1 MRGREN
7 GGVGVK
13 EDAAIS
19 DKAVISDRAAQGD
32 GDDRLGPAQ
41 RVAAVQALRT
51 TELDVLVIGGGV
63 VGAGAALDAAARGL
77 SVGLVEQT
85 DLAAGTS
92 SRSSRLAHGGLR
104 YLEQREFALVH
115 EALTERGL
123 LLNRL
128 APHLVRPL
136 PFLFPL
142 SKRWERPY
150 VASGVRLYDL
160 LSRVGSHGGEMPRS
174 QSLSVAEAKERVP
187 DLATDEVAGAVRF
200 YDAQIDDARHT
211 VAVARSAAA
220 RGAHIVT
227 RTRVVGLLRDE
238 DAVVGAEVQD
248 DLTGETY
255 TIRAR
260 VIIAAVGIWT
270 DDLLRMVDPDAPTRV
285 TQSKGVHLVVRGDA
299 IRSSSAII
307 ARTPHSV
314 LFLLPWSGTWIVGTT
329 DTPREHEDLADPHAT
344 AAEVDYLLEQANR
357 WLERPLTRDDVIA
370 TYAGFRPLVAE
381 GNDEETTQVSREHV
395 VFHPVRG
402 LVAIA
407 GGKYTTYRVMA
418 EDAVD
423 AAVADLDR
431 DEVPASTTADIPL
444 TGAVGFTDLWE
455 DRAAIAERA
464 GIPLP
469 LMERMLRRHGSRIG
483 AVLELIESDPS
494 LREPILPGGWH
505 TRAEAIIA
513 VTDQGALDLEDI
525 LVRRL
530 RIAPESIDGGR
541 AAAEAVLPYVAPV
554 LGWDDAA
561 AQRELESYVAHHAG
575 IEALEDIEPLEG
587 RAVTADPA

>member
-1 MRGREN
+1 MS
-7 GGVGVK
+7 V
-13 EDAAIS
+13 S
-19 DKAVISDRAAQGD
+19 DLPEEAPVH
-32 GDDRLGPAQ
+32 DDRLGAEQ
-41 RVAAVQALRT
+41 RRAAVKALRS
-51 TELDVLVIGGGV
+51 TELDILVVGGGV

-77 SVGLVEQT
+77 TVGLVEQS

-104 YLEQREFALVH
+104 YLEQREFALVR

-142 SKRWERPY
+142 SKQWERPY

-160 LSRVGSHGGEMPRS
+160 LSRVGNHGGEMPRS
-174 QSLSVAEAKERVP
+174 QSLNVAEAKERVP

-211 VAVARSAAA
+211 VAVARSAASY
-220 RGAHIVT
+220 GAHIVT
-227 RTRVVGLLRDE
+227 RTRVTALLRDGE
-238 DAVVGAEVQD
+238 AVVGAQVHD
-248 DLTGETY
+248 DLTGEDY
-255 TIRAR
+255 EIHAR
-260 VIIAAVGIWT
+260 VVIAAVGIWT
-270 DDLLRMVDPDAPTRV
+270 DDLLRMADPDSPTRV

-329 DTPREHEDLADPHAT
+329 DTPRVDEDLADPHAT
-344 AAEVDYLLEQANR
+344 DEEVDYLLEQANR
-357 WLERPLTRDDVIA
+357 WLERRLTRDDVLA
-370 TYAGFRPLVAE
+370 TYAGYRPLVAE
-381 GNDEETTQVSREHV
+381 GEDEETTQVSREHV
-395 VFHPVRG
+395 VFHPVPG

-423 AAVADLDR
+423 VAVGDLER
-431 DEVPASTTADIPL
+431 EEVPASTTADIPL
-444 TGAVGFTDLWE
+444 TGAVGFADLWA
-455 DRAAIAERA
+455 DREAIAERA

-469 LMERMLRRHGSRIG
+469 LMERLLRRHGSRIG
-483 AVLELIESDPS
+483 DVLGLVEDDPR
-494 LREPILPGGWH
+494 LGEPLLPGGWH
-505 TRAEAIIA
+505 LPAEAIIA
-513 VTDQGALDLEDI
+513 VTHQGALGLEDI

-530 RIAPESIDGGR
+530 RIAPESVDGGKS
-541 AAAEAVLPYVAPV
+541 AAEAVIPFVAPY
-554 LGWDDAA
+554 LGWDEDRARAELRGYVDAH
-561 AQRELESYVAHHAG
+561 V
-575 IEALEDIEPLEG
+575 D
-587 RAVTADPA
+587 RAVLTDPA

>member
-1 MRGREN
+1 MSVSDLPE
-7 GGVGVK
+7 GGPVH
-13 EDAAIS
+13 
-19 DKAVISDRAAQGD
+19 
-32 GDDRLGPAQ
+32 DDRLGAEQ
-41 RVAAVQALRT
+41 RRAAVEALRC
-51 TELDVLVIGGGV
+51 TELDILVVGGGV

-77 SVGLVEQT
+77 TVGLVEQT

-104 YLEQREFALVH
+104 YLEQREFALVR

-142 SKRWERPY
+142 SKQWERPY

-160 LSRVGSHGGEMPRS
+160 LSRVGNHGGEMPRS
-174 QSLSVAEAKERVP
+174 QSLNVAEAKERVP

-211 VAVARSAAA
+211 VAVARSAASY
-220 RGAHIVT
+220 GAYIVT
-227 RTRVVGLLRDE
+227 RTRVMGLLRDG
-238 DAVVGAEVQD
+238 DAVVGARVHD
-248 DLTGETY
+248 DLIGEDY
-255 TIRAR
+255 EIHSR
-260 VIIAAVGIWT
+260 VIIGAAGIWT
-270 DDLLRMVDPDAPTRV
+270 DELLRMTDPDSPTRV

-329 DTPREHEDLADPHAT
+329 DTPRVDEDLADPHAT
-344 AAEVDYLLEQANR
+344 DEEIDYLLEQANR
-357 WLERPLTRDDVIA
+357 WLERPLTRDDVLA
-370 TYAGFRPLVAE
+370 TYAGYRPLVAE
-381 GNDEETTQVSREHV
+381 GEDEETTQVSREHV
-395 VFHPVRG
+395 VFHPVPG

-423 AAVADLDR
+423 VAVADLER
-431 DEVPASTTADIPL
+431 EEVPASTTADIPL
-444 TGAVGFTDLWE
+444 TGAVGFADLWA
-455 DRAAIAERA
+455 DREAIAERA
-464 GIPLP
+464 GLPLP
-469 LMERMLRRHGSRIG
+469 LMERLLRRYGSRIG
-483 AVLELIESDPS
+483 DVLELVENDPR
-494 LREPILPGGWH
+494 LGEPLLPGGWH
-505 TRAEAIIA
+505 LPAEAVVA

-530 RIAPESIDGGR
+530 RIAPESADGGR
-541 AAAEAVLPYVAPV
+541 AAAEAALPFVAPL
-554 LGWDDAA
+554 LGWDAERA
-561 AQRELESYVAHHAG
+561 EAELQRYVDRHVS
-575 IEALEDIEPLEG
+575 
-587 RAVTADPA
+587 RAVLADPA